1 MRIQNI
7 RRWALGQSRRPRAA
21 SIFLALLLVGGL
33 SGCAFTPE
41 EFESAAATTGTA
53 PQPEKRRG
61 KPAENVSGVGGIPVV
76 GAIFAALFRP
86 EPLPE
91 DDEIAVP
98 LAAAID
104 GTPPRLQVHF
114 VQGGRLRAYGPEIL
128 VRGTVSDASRVAL
141 VTVNGYAARI
151 NGNGFSRR
159 IRVPVDTH
167 RSVAQ
172 ALDIHGNAAL
182 VQFDIVRRVGRDG
195 GAPVRAGAGSQAG
208 SQIWRGRGGIPRQ
221 IRSLDDINVPGAFLI
236 LLAGTAAMH
245 AVPMPSFAHCRLAA
259 SYSQGG
265 TCAERR

>member
-1 MRIQNI
+1 M
-7 RRWALGQSRRPRAA
+7 
-21 SIFLALLLVGGL
+21 ALLLVGGL

-167 RSVAQ
+167 RSVVQ